1 MAPTEDSTSK
11 INELDLPKERVTINI
26 DKLDHEIVLNLI
38 GVIGNSKSSVVGQM
52 VKDWIKQNSDRLL
65 NTWEI
70 DLPGLKRQIIAEAK
84 GVKIDKELN
93 DIEKDTINQLPEFLM
108 SIETITVEEAA
119 KILKVAPF
127 TLKKIIIYHGKTLK
141 EKGLELTY
149 KDGSIINKKFDI

>member
-1 MAPTEDSTSK
+1 MAPTSDSTSK
-11 INELDLPKERVTINI
+11 SNELDLPKERVTINI

-52 VKDWIKQNSDRLL
+52 VKDWIKQNSERLL

-70 DLPGLKRQIIAEAK
+70 DLPGLKNQIIAEAT

-93 DIEKDTINQLPEFLM
+93 NIEIDTINHLPEFLG
-108 SIETITVEEAA
+108 SIETITVDEAA
-119 KILKVAPF
+119 KILKIAPF

-149 KDGSIINKKFDI
+149 KDGSIINKKFD